1 MRVTQTSM
9 VDNLIK
15 NINSNYKRLEKLQ
28 QQVATGSTVLLPSD
42 NPAAV
47 TTIMRTKRAIN
58 ESAQFMANAEKGVSW
73 LDSADNALSEGTKV
87 LQRAR
92 ELLVRASN
100 GTNTPDELNIVSVE
114 LDELI
119 KHLVNVSNTSIN
131 GRHIFAGQNTLAAPY
146 AYDEA
151 TGTVQYLGDN
161 DYIHVEISPGIREN
175 IGEPGIAI
183 FGKADDPADTGIFAT
198 LLTASQNLKAGVSV
212 NEQIGKLDSALGDL
226 LQRHATIGTKSQSMR
241 LTRDRLEEQ
250 NINFKKLLSEVK
262 DLDIAKASI
271 DLITEAAI
279 HTMSLKV
286 GAKIIQPSLV
296 DFI

>member
-1 MRVTQTSM
+1 
-9 VDNLIK
+9 
-15 NINSNYKRLEKLQ
+15 
-28 QQVATGSTVLLPSD
+28 
-42 NPAAV
+42 
-47 TTIMRTKRAIN
+47 
-58 ESAQFMANAEKGVSW
+58 
-73 LDSADNALSEGTKV
+73 
-87 LQRAR
+87 
-92 ELLVRASN
+92 
-100 GTNTPDELNIVSVE
+100 
-114 LDELI
+114 
-119 KHLVNVSNTSIN
+119 
-131 GRHIFAGQNTLAAPY
+131 
-146 AYDEA
+146 
-151 TGTVQYLGDN
+151 
-161 DYIHVEISPGIREN
+161 VEISPGIREN
-175 IGEPGIAI
+175 IGEPGITI
-183 FGKADDPADTGIFAT
+183 FGKADDPADSGIFAT

-226 LQRHATIGTKSQSMR
+226 LQKHATIGTKSQSMR